1 MKNYSKIIIAIL
13 SLVLLTVCMFGITV
27 SADEAEGEKKLTV
40 ISQNV
45 AYAEKMYL
53 YYAVYPE
60 NVDVKDMVLN
70 VYTENPDV
78 NSSAPITATVKNAT
92 DVTISE
98 NGTDYNCR
106 AFCTPGV
113 ALKDLSKVFYVQA
126 VAVDGTK
133 SAVKRYSVVEYL
145 NEMIYT
151 VTDSA
156 KKAAYGDILA
166 AGDAAQLLLDH
177 YPNGNND
184 KATNYNYVKVVD
196 GKISDGFKK
205 GVYLTDS
212 SIKITYTGSDSSL
225 NGWKITS
232 LESGTSETVA
242 FADDV
247 TIKESVIIE
256 PTKLSYQPG
265 NGRYYS
271 SLSGS
276 YLCYNFNG
284 NDGQALNG
292 ASNYGTATLETRGGV
307 AVLERTKEEW
317 KTEHF
322 YYSRTTNEF
331 PGDSSNATCK
341 VFEFDWK
348 IGGFD
353 LGSNN
358 ERQMFRLD
366 GNDYIKLY
374 KNSDGVTYSLGKA
387 DTAAIAKDEW
397 CNVRLEFYNVS
408 GTKYVQIYVNDDYAC
423 TQTVNDK
430 TNTFN
435 NRLYFYLEAA
445 FKQVGSY
452 VNVDNFVMMFLEKD
466 YVAK

>member
-1 MKNYSKIIIAIL
+1 MKNYSKIIITVV
-13 SLVLLTVCMFGITV
+13 SLVLLAVCAFGITV
-27 SADEAEGEKKLTV
+27 SAEGSEGEKKLTV

-45 AYAEKMYL
+45 AYSEKMYL

-60 NVDVKDMVLN
+60 NVDVNGMVLN

-78 NSSAPITATVKNAT
+78 NSNAAIVATVKNAT
-92 DVTISE
+92 DVTISG
-98 NGTDYNCR
+98 NGVDYNCR

-113 ALKDLSKVFYVQA
+113 ALKNLSTVFYVQA
-126 VAVDGTK
+126 VAFDGTK

-156 KKAAYGDILA
+156 KKAAYRDLLA
-166 AGDAAQLLLDH
+166 AGDAAQLLLDY
-177 YPNGNND
+177 YPNGKND
-184 KATNYNYVKVVD
+184 TATNYNYVKVVD

-205 GVYLTDS
+205 GAYLTDS
-212 SIKITYTGSDSSL
+212 SIKITYTGTDSSF

-232 LESGTSETVA
+232 LENGTSETVA
-242 FADDV
+242 FADEV

-256 PTKLSYQPG
+256 PVKLAYQPG
-265 NGRYYS
+265 NGRYYNN
-271 SLSGS
+271 LSGS
-276 YLCYNFNG
+276 YLCYTFNG
-284 NDGQALNG
+284 DGQALNG
-292 ASNYGTATLETRGGV
+292 ASNYGTATLETRDGV
-307 AVLERTKEEW
+307 AVLERTKAEW

-322 YYSRTTNEF
+322 YYNRTGNEF
-331 PGDSSNATCK
+331 PGDHSNATCK

-408 GTKYVQIYVNDDYAC
+408 GTKYVEIYVNDVYAC

-435 NRLYFYLEAA
+435 NRLYFYLEAS
-445 FKQVGSY
+445 FTQVGSY

-466 YVAK
+466 YIAK